1 MFDNNLKFCREN
13 LNMTQEELGN
23 KLNVSRKTICNWEM
37 ANDPIP
43 ILKLVEFCNLYNYS
57 LDYVT
62 GLTNEN
68 NKHYN
73 KININ
78 KKEIANR
85 LKVLRKSLKLNQTR
99 FAKKCGLPQ
108 QTYSNYETGL
118 NLITTTNLYA
128 ICKTYN
134 ISMDYLLGGTI
145 KEKQVNYS

>member
-1 MFDNNLKFCREN
+1 MFDNNLKICREY
-13 LNMTQEELGN
+13 LNMTQEDLGN

-43 ILKLVEFCNLYNYS
+43 IIKLVKFCNLYNFS
-57 LDYVT
+57 LDYVVS
-62 GLTNEN
+62 LTDKDY
-68 NKHYN
+68 KHYN

-78 KKEIANR
+78 KIEIANR
-85 LKVLRKSLKLNQTR
+85 LKELRKSLKLSQTR
-99 FAKKCGLPQ
+99 FAKKCGLAQ

-134 ISMDYLLGGTI
+134 ISMDYLLGRTKNEKTSI
-145 KEKQVNYS
+145 KV